1 METGGEQVGVLY
13 NVISNFG
20 GDDAEIVL
28 DFRKEEG
35 SERSEDTEEGFSG
48 REYAII
54 SGRMWLQALK
64 R

>member
-20 GDDAEIVL
+20 DDDAGIVL

-35 SERSEDTEEGFSG
+35 SERSEDTEEGFNG